1 MCHADSKAVVSG
13 ETVSNAEL
21 IDFSLTITFLRTD
34 IDLTWNYF
42 APLHLV
48 NAVSANYNSH

>member
-21 IDFSLTITFLRTD
+21 IDFCLKNLILENKLKFHLE
-34 IDLTWNYF
+34 
-42 APLHLV
+42 PLCTAALV
-48 NAVSANYNSH
+48 NAVSANYNSD

>member
-21 IDFSLTITFLRTD
+21 IDFSLTITFLKTD

>member
-21 IDFSLTITFLRTD
+21 KDFSLTITFLRTD